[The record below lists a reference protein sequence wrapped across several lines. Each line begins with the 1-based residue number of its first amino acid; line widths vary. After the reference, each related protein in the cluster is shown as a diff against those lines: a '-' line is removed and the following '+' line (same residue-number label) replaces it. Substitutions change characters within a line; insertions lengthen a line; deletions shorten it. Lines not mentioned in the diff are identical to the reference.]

1 MRWYGEEYY
10 GVILWV
16 VVSLWF
22 ILYAYFMS
30 SIPQILHQASKCK
43 CPRCGQG
50 DLYKP
55 GFLNLALNDHCSSCH
70 LDLAKNDSAD
80 GPAVFLI
87 FILGFLIVPL
97 ALLTDSLFHLPVL
110 VHLLIWTPV
119 CLGIILGLLR
129 PTKALVLNLQWKHR
143 ASDWT
148 Q

>member
-1 MRWYGEEYY
+1 MPDTTQPLAQTLRQ
-10 GVILWV
+10 
-16 VVSLWF
+16 SL
-22 ILYAYFMS
+22 
-30 SIPQILHQASKCK
+30 KCK

-55 GFLNLALNDHCSSCH
+55 GFLNMVLNDTCAHCG

-97 ALLTDSLFHLPVL
+97 ALLTDSLFHFPIL
-110 VHLLIWTPV
+110 VHLLIWTPL

-129 PTKALVLNLQWKHR
+129 PTKALVLNLQWQHR
-143 ASDWT
+143 ASDWSK
-148 Q
+148 